1 MGDLQFLVTQ
11 RGELYLFD
19 PYSFMPRAHFARG
32 GGGGAHRAG
41 AALSRQGV
49 FTRVPGAFGARVPG
63 TARTLGYAMRRQ
75 RAELLSLALSAALYA
90 SGRPELVDAILCT
103 HAVCELEC
111 LFS

>member
-1 MGDLQFLVTQ
+1 
-11 RGELYLFD
+11 
-19 PYSFMPRAHFARG
+19 
-32 GGGGAHRAG
+32 
-41 AALSRQGV
+41 
-49 FTRVPGAFGARVPG
+49 
-63 TARTLGYAMRRQ
+63 MRRQ